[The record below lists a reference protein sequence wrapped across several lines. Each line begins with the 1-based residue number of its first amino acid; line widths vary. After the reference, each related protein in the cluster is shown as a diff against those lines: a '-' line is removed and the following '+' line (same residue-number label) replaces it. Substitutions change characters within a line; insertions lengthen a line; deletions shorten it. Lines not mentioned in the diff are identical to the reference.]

1 MFYSSHRA
9 YSRFGLLLG
18 SRLLAL
24 AFMFSVSAAHAVWH
38 SDEQAIM
45 GTRVSVTLWHDDP
58 AVAQRLAAQVMTEMR
73 RIDNTYSPYKDSSDL
88 SLMNR
93 EAPERSAANPL
104 TISPEMTRLL
114 DKALYY
120 GRLTDGAFD
129 ITFAS
134 LARYYDYRAGTQPSD
149 SQREQL
155 LPAIDYRHVKLD
167 KAAHT
172 VYYTQP
178 QVYVDL
184 GGIAKGYAVD
194 RAIALLREAGVQH
207 ASVSAGGD
215 SRVLGDRYGRPWV
228 VGIKQPR
235 GAEGVAIKVPLN
247 DSAISTSGDYERF
260 FIGAEGER
268 IHHIINPRT
277 GKSTDEL
284 ASVSIIGPDG
294 FDTDALSTSV
304 FVLGAAK
311 GLALIDK
318 LPAFDAILI
327 TRAGKVAYSR
337 GLAPPE

>member
-1 MFYSSHRA
+1 MVNVVRRA
-9 YSRFGLLLG
+9 TPCFARLVVSLALLLSSG
-18 SRLLAL
+18 A
-24 AFMFSVSAAHAVWH
+24 VHAVWV

-45 GTRVSVTLWHDDP
+45 GTRVSVTLWHDD
-58 AVAQRLAAQVMTEMR
+58 AARAEQLAAQVMSEMR
-73 RIDNTYSPYKDSSDL
+73 RIDATYSPYQESSEL
-88 SLMNR
+88 SQMNR
-93 EAPERSAANPL
+93 LAPERDAAHPL
-104 TISPEMTRLL
+104 NISPEMTRLL
-114 DKALYY
+114 DKSLYY

-134 LARYYDYRAGTQPSD
+134 LARYYDYRAGKQPSEA
-149 SQREQL
+149 QREHL
-155 LPAIDYRHVKLD
+155 LPAIDYQHVVLD
-167 KAAHT
+167 KSAHT
-172 VYYTQP
+172 VYYAAP
-178 QVYVDL
+178 EVYVDL

-215 SRVLGDRYGRPWV
+215 SRVLGDRRGRPWV

-235 GAEGVAIKVPLN
+235 GEDGVAIKVPLS
-247 DSAISTSGDYERF
+247 DAAISTSGDYERY
-260 FIGAEGER
+260 FIDAEGEW

-277 GKSTDEL
+277 GKSSDEL

-304 FVLGAAK
+304 FVLGADK
-311 GLALIDK
+311 GLTLIDQ

-327 TRAGKVAYSR
+327 TRAGKVRYSS